1 MARARWQTCAKGV
14 RAGRVRVSACVCVYA
29 CVSAHEWRVRAFSM
43 EFPIQIKQ
51 RAFNPVKLLASPK
64 RVFGL
69 ITATLTFLTFA
80 RIVVCLVEAYSAV
93 RHERYEDEGL
103 MRLCND
109 PTSEAAVSPDMRALC
124 LRKRAE
130 RAAPIVFK
138 AVLRAVTT
146 AFTEFCEVFSSPSR
160 VALLVLFSI
169 TGIAAPVVK
178 ALVAL
183 FVQSLR
189 RRRLKRNG
197 AKYATS
203 DSEDTDDD
211 GEEESH
217 FQVVEISPRHG
228 YNTRKS
234 LMRRLT
240 MPRMTS
246 LI

>member
-1 MARARWQTCAKGV
+1 MGGV
-14 RAGRVRVSACVCVYA
+14 VACACVYC
-29 CVSAHEWRVRAFSM
+29 RMKM
-43 EFPIQIKQ
+43 EFPVRIQP
-51 RAFNPVKLLASPK
+51 RSFNPLKLMASPK
-64 RVFGL
+64 KVVAVV
-69 ITATLTFLTFA
+69 TAALTFLTFA
-80 RIVVCLVEAYSAV
+80 RIVVCLVEAYSEV
-93 RHERYEDEGL
+93 RHERLADEGL

-109 PTSEAAVSPDMRALC
+109 PTSDAAVAPDMRALC

-130 RAAPIVFK
+130 RAAPILLK

-160 VALLVLFSI
+160 VALLILFSI
-169 TGIAAPVVK
+169 TGIAAPIVK
-178 ALVAL
+178 ALAAL
-183 FVQSLR
+183 FIQSIKKR
-189 RRRLKRNG
+189 RNRNR

-203 DSEDTDDD
+203 DSEDSDEEE
-211 GEEESH
+211 GEEGH
-217 FQVVEISPRHG
+217 YQVVEISPRQHA